1 MNKSFCLSIMVI
13 SVVIWSFSLVIP
25 ERVLAADALT
35 NYNWYCAQCHG
46 EGGKGDGPNAGKD
59 LPVAPRNLT
68 KKEEMVK
75 FSEEMIFNTLTK
87 GGPANNLSSLMPPFG
102 NVLTSDERKA
112 LAKMVRT
119 KFCKC

>member
-13 SVVIWSFSLVIP
+13 SIIIGSFSLVMP
-25 ERVLAADALT
+25 ERVLAADALA

-46 EGGKGDGPNAGKD
+46 DAGTGDGPNAGKD

-68 KKEEMVK
+68 KKEEMAK

-112 LAKMVRT
+112 LSKLVRAE
-119 KFCKC
+119 FCKC

>member
-13 SVVIWSFSLVIP
+13 SVAIWSFSLVIP
-25 ERVLAADALT
+25 ERVLAEDALT

-46 EGGKGDGPNAGKD
+46 EGGEGDGPNAGKD

-87 GGPANNLSSLMPPFG
+87 GGPANNLSTLMPPFG
-102 NVLTSDERKA
+102 NILPPDELKA
-112 LAKMVRT
+112 LAKLVRT
-119 KFCKC
+119 ELCKC

>member
-25 ERVLAADALT
+25 ERVLAEDALT

-46 EGGKGDGPNAGKD
+46 EGGEGDGPNAGKD

-87 GGPANNLSSLMPPFG
+87 GGPANNLSTLMPPFG
-102 NVLTSDERKA
+102 NILPPDELKA
-112 LAKMVRT
+112 LAKLVRT
-119 KFCKC
+119 ELCKC